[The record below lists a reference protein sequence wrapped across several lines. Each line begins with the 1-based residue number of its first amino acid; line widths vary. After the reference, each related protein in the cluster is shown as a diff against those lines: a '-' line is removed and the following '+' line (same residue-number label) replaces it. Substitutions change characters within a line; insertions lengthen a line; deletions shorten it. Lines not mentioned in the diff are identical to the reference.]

1 MTGRGDHVPI
11 ALTVAGSDSGGGA
24 GIQADLKT
32 FAARRVFGTSAIAA
46 LTAQNTRGVVA
57 VRGVAAGFVRAQID
71 AVIEDIGVDAAK
83 VGMLGVAA
91 TVAEV
96 ADAVEAHRIR
106 RLTVDPVMVAKGGE
120 RLLGSRAV
128 DVLRARLLPLAEVV
142 TPNLAEAT
150 ALVGFPVVDVGS
162 MQEAARALIRMG
174 AHAAV
179 VTGGHLCGDA
189 IDVLVTGRGTVVLRA
204 RRIAVAPPHG
214 TGCTFSA
221 AVAAER
227 AKGVP
232 LEAAVRAAKRY
243 TTERI
248 RRARRIGA
256 GHPILV

>member
-1 MTGRGDHVPI
+1 MTGRRPHLPV
-11 ALTVAGSDSGGGA
+11 ALTIAGSDSGGGA

-32 FAARRVFGTSAIAA
+32 FAARHVYGTSAIAA
-46 LTAQNTRGVVA
+46 LTAQNTCGVRA
-57 VRGVAAGFVRAQID
+57 VRVVPAGFVRAQID
-71 AVIEDIGVDAAK
+71 AVIEDLGVDAVK
-83 VGMLGVAA
+83 IGMLGDAA
-91 TVAEV
+91 TVRAV
-96 ADAVEAHRIR
+96 ADAVEAHRIE

-120 RLLGSRAV
+120 RLLASRAV
-128 DVLRARLLPLAEVV
+128 AVLRARLVPLAEVV

-150 ALVGFPVVDVGS
+150 VLVGFPVVDVAS
-162 MQEAARALIRMG
+162 MEEAAGALLRLG
-174 AHAAV
+174 ARAAV
-179 VTGGHLCGDA
+179 VTGGHLHGDA
-189 IDVLVTGRGTVVLRA
+189 VDVLMTRRGVRVLRA

-232 LEAAVRAAKRY
+232 LEAAVCTAKRY

-248 RRARRIGA
+248 RRARRVGA